1 MGNTTRGAV
10 KHRSGFH
17 RTGEAIDEREYAS
30 LEKLLDDETLERSPV
45 VANRVMNRERGLTG
59 SNGYGRELGIDVL
72 EVLRDRVRA
81 GRRVRWLDLCCG
93 SARALFEAS
102 RHLGDEAEIVGVDLV
117 DFFAGPSRPP
127 KLRLVAASITVWEP
141 EEPFDLITCV
151 HGLHYVGDKLG
162 VLSRAAGW
170 LAEDGLLVGNL
181 DLRSIL
187 REDGVPVGRRLASAL
202 REAGLDHDSRRRRI
216 TCRGRRVV
224 DLPYRYLGSDDRAG
238 PNYTGQPAVDS
249 YYTHGS

>member
-1 MGNTTRGAV
+1 MA
-10 KHRSGFH
+10 
-17 RTGEAIDEREYAS
+17 E
-30 LEKLLDDETLERSPV
+30 LLDDEALERSSV

-72 EVLRDRVRA
+72 EVLRERVKA

-93 SARALFEAS
+93 SARALFEVS

-127 KLRLVAASITVWEP
+127 RLRLVTASITGWEP

-170 LAEDGLLVGNL
+170 LAEDGLFVGNL
-181 DLRSIL
+181 DTRSVL
-187 REDGVPVGRRLASAL
+187 MEDGVPAGRRLASAL
-202 REAGLDHDSRRRRI
+202 REAGLDYDPRRRRI

-249 YYTHGS
+249 YYAHGS